1 LVDRTLLSLAKSKRS
16 GLKKDAD
23 FDAEVRSRFMQQYE
37 LAASGQLD
45 SWQDSPDNC
54 LALILLLDQ
63 FPRNMFRGTP
73 QAFAT
78 DSKAL
83 ATAEYAVNNNFDREL
98 LTVQKWFIYLP
109 FEHSENLEHQ
119 QKSVELFRQLSGDT
133 DSDSVIEYA
142 MQHLEIIQRFGRFP
156 HRNQILGRE
165 TTPEEASF
173 SNNPVR
179 DFKARSQ
186 NLDRSDIFEAC
197 RGGFSQQSEPTADNL
212 CTKPAPTQRLSN

>member
-1 LVDRTLLSLAKSKRS
+1 MQEVLDFWFGRS
-16 GLKKDAD
+16 NSPEFGKVQKKWFEKDAD
-23 FDAEVRSRFMQQYE
+23 FDAEVRSGFLQQYE

-45 SWQDSPDNC
+45 SWHDSPESC

-83 ATAEYAVNNNFDREL
+83 ATAEYAVNNKFDREL
-98 LTVQKWFIYLP
+98 LTVQKLFVYLP
-109 FEHSENLEHQ
+109 FEHSENLENQ
-119 QKSVELFRQLSGDT
+119 QKSVELFRQLSGEP

-142 MQHLEIIQRFGRFP
+142 MQHLEIIERFGRFP

-165 TTPEEASF
+165 TTPEEAEFLKQPGS
-173 SNNPVR
+173 
-179 DFKARSQ
+179 
-186 NLDRSDIFEAC
+186 
-197 RGGFSQQSEPTADNL
+197 GF
-212 CTKPAPTQRLSN
+212 

>member
-1 LVDRTLLSLAKSKRS
+1 MNEVLDFWFGRS
-16 GLKKDAD
+16 HSPEFGKVQQKWFEKDTD

-45 SWQDSPDNC
+45 SWQNSPNNC

-109 FEHSENLEHQ
+109 FEHSENLERQ

-165 TTPEEASF
+165 TTPEEAEFLKQPGS
-173 SNNPVR
+173 
-179 DFKARSQ
+179 
-186 NLDRSDIFEAC
+186 
-197 RGGFSQQSEPTADNL
+197 GF
-212 CTKPAPTQRLSN
+212 

>member
-1 LVDRTLLSLAKSKRS
+1 MNEVLDFWFGRS
-16 GLKKDAD
+16 NSPEFGKVQKKWFKKDAD
-23 FDAEVRSRFMQQYE
+23 FDAEVRSRFLQQYE

-45 SWQDSPDNC
+45 SWQNSPDNC

-83 ATAEYAVNNNFDREL
+83 ATAEYAVNNKFDGGL

-109 FEHSENLEHQ
+109 FEHSENLENQ

-165 TTPEEASF
+165 TTPEEAEF
-173 SNNPVR
+173 LKQP
-179 DFKARSQ
+179 
-186 NLDRSDIFEAC
+186 
-197 RGGFSQQSEPTADNL
+197 GSEF
-212 CTKPAPTQRLSN
+212 